1 MRHRKRG
8 RILGRSP
15 SHRRAMLKN
24 LASSLLLTERDAE
37 YDDNPPEVKGRVVT
51 TIAKAKEVRPIIER
65 CITMARKTLDYQR
78 KADSL
83 DSNAERNSEEWRK
96 WRSSSQWN
104 EWNQAIAPVLT
115 ARRRAIQLLGNK
127 EAVSI
132 LFDTVAPRYEDRPGG
147 YTRIMRLAN
156 PRLGDGGTQVILE
169 FVGERDRVRTMAPEP
184 IQVEEGLPE
193 IDGPIDD
200 PAEGTHPDSD
210 SVQSDVRGHAGE
222 SAATEI
228 GESDGSTSTED
239 DSDPEPESK

>member
-1 MRHRKRG
+1 MRHRRRG

-37 YDDNPPEVKGRVVT
+37 FDDNPPEVKGRVVT

-65 CITMARKTLDYQR
+65 CITIARKTLEDQR

-83 DSNAERNSEEWRK
+83 DSTAERNSEEWRQ

-115 ARRRAIQLLGNK
+115 ARRRAIQILGDK

-132 LFDTVAPRYEDRPGG
+132 LFDTVAPRFEDRPGG
-147 YTRIMRLAN
+147 YTRIMRLAQ

-169 FVGERDRVRTMAPEP
+169 FVGTRDRIKEAAPEA
-184 IQVEEGLPE
+184 IQVESDSPE
-193 IDGPIDD
+193 SAESAEDVSTEKENPENETDD
-200 PAEGTHPDSD
+200 SNSAEGTEADS
-210 SVQSDVRGHAGE
+210 SNEV
-222 SAATEI
+222 
-228 GESDGSTSTED
+228 
-239 DSDPEPESK
+239 DPETEQGSE

>member
-1 MRHRKRG
+1 MRHRRRG

-37 YDDNPPEVKGRVVT
+37 FDDNPPEVKGRVVT

-65 CITMARKTLDYQR
+65 CITIARKTLEDQR

-83 DSNAERNSEEWRK
+83 DSTAERNSEEWRQ

-115 ARRRAIQLLGNK
+115 ARRRAIQILGDK

-132 LFDTVAPRYEDRPGG
+132 LFDTVAPRFEDRPGG
-147 YTRIMRLAN
+147 YTRIMRLAQ

-169 FVGERDRVRTMAPEP
+169 FVGVRDRIKEAAPEP
-184 IQVEEGLPE
+184 IQVESDSTESSESAGDVSAETETPE
-193 IDGPIDD
+193 NETDD
-200 PAEGTHPDSD
+200 SNAAEGTD
-210 SVQSDVRGHAGE
+210 A
-222 SAATEI
+222 
-228 GESDGSTSTED
+228 ESDTSGEVDSGTEEGSE
-239 DSDPEPESK
+239 